1 MTKIKRVDI
10 SFQFNVIVIISYA
23 KRFRRAQGT
32 LLSVLNFFDWIKDTL
47 KLRIIRNGIRK
58 KVPLLQGYFI

>member
-1 MTKIKRVDI
+1 MRSDFEDGFAQNNFSKKVIYARKGH
-10 SFQFNVIVIISYA
+10 SF
-23 KRFRRAQGT
+23 
-32 LLSVLNFFDWIKDTL
+32 SVLNFFDWIKD